1 VVNKITNIISGE
13 LKINIAA
20 ITIESQEG
28 MFKGTIKVFVHDK
41 DELAELVDRIK
52 SLNGIQQVNRFDT
65 ESV

>member
-1 VVNKITNIISGE
+1 
-13 LKINIAA
+13 
-20 ITIESQEG
+20 